1 MTSKDKK
8 KVVHVT
14 QEIRDGKHIYPWFLS
29 QDSITFHSLALVE
42 MEIVY
47 IHIDQKNLDA
57 LAIEFQ

>member
-1 MTSKDKK
+1 M
-8 KVVHVT
+8 
-14 QEIRDGKHIYPWFLS
+14 GKHIYPWFLS